1 MVLGSDS
8 RIKNLPHGSGK
19 RRKKDLSKSGGL
31 LVCMDMFERIA
42 KCRR

>member
-19 RRKKDLSKSGGL
+19 RRKKEFCKSGGL
-31 LVCMDMFERIA
+31 LCTDMLERIA